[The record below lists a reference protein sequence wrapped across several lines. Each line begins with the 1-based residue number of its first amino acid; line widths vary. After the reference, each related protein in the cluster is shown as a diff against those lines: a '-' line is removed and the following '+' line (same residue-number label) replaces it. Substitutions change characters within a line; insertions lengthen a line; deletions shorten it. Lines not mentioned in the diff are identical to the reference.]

1 MQLEVI
7 LQALNVSRYFAFV
20 ATTIAIYD
28 WMLLLRT
35 EVELLGSSRMSIGKV
50 LYYLTRITTI
60 PGLVY
65 GAYTLSPLRSRL
77 SQEFLWISPIYC
89 LVSIFISYWLLTI
102 RVVVLYQ
109 RSLLVKTILYLTLG
123 TCYLIAFGVLLSCL
137 NEISKNTIYIQLVDI
152 CVPAG
157 LNSRASIVFEAPLV
171 FEGVMFGALIYRA
184 SVDLKSQGS
193 LAMLPLLRVLYR
205 GKFCRTLGITANLR
219 LDGFLFFVI
228 MTAARIWNIY
238 KYVNRPIYEA
248 LEGLYIMWAIVSI
261 LSCRIYVNIVCAVWK
276 PLPLATRS
284 PFASSRYSLWE
295 LTPSQRLEPTQF

>member
-77 SQEFLWISPIYC
+77 SQEYCNNFLWISPIHC

-205 GKFCRTLGITANLR
+205 
-219 LDGFLFFVI
+219 DGFLFFVI

>member
-77 SQEFLWISPIYC
+77 SQEYCNKFLWISPIYC

-205 GKFCRTLGITANLR
+205 
-219 LDGFLFFVI
+219 DGFLFFVI